1 MNNFPTNLG
10 CDLEVSLG
18 SKDIEEG
25 FFLFSCQ
32 ILFVSARFRE
42 GISDMTVKK
51 STEEN
56 KDAPLD
62 KDKEGLMPKNGH
74 RSRIALETNK
84 VEDESVDNFVGKS
97 VFLVE

>member
-1 MNNFPTNLG
+1 
-10 CDLEVSLG
+10 
-18 SKDIEEG
+18 
-25 FFLFSCQ
+25 
-32 ILFVSARFRE
+32 
-42 GISDMTVKK
+42 MTVKK

-56 KDAPLD
+56 QDAPLD
-62 KDKEGLMPKNGH
+62 KDKERLMPKNGH